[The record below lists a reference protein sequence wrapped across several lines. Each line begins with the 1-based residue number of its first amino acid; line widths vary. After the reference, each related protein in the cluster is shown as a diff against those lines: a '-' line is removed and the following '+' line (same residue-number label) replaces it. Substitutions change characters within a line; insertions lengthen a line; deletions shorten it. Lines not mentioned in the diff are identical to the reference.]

1 MQKKYTIIPIVVFV
15 LLGLFFLVEGQTMTP
30 TETTTKKKI
39 SNQKL
44 ENDTTSLINEFIDK
58 NKAMEMI
65 VEEGFVGP
73 EFCNARKI
81 IYTNKA
87 GNQLWL
93 KNLINGEVSLLL
105 TAKDLHNNYDW
116 NSNCDGVI
124 YKQKNEKYETTF
136 YSLDIES
143 NDTKALQNIPELTAI
158 NSFSVSDV
166 IYFLEEE
173 NLQIKGMIG
182 DSVWSVTNDELNYYN
197 LIISPNG
204 DKMVAHAGTN
214 TFVIDLKTHR
224 KKLLCKG
231 IFTDW
236 HLDNEHLIGFID
248 ESIDGHSITNSDIL
262 LCNSTTMKT
271 TKITETDGFFEAFP
285 SFIDQNTIGFSDLH
299 KGGVYKMEIEL

>member
-30 TETTTKKKI
+30 TETTTKKII

-44 ENDTTSLINEFIDK
+44 ENDTTPPIIEFMDK
-58 NKAMEMI
+58 NKAMEMV

-93 KNLINGEVSLLL
+93 KNLINGEVTLLL

-116 NSNCDGVI
+116 NSNCERVI

-136 YSLDIES
+136 YSLDIEG

-173 NLQIKGMIG
+173 NLQIKGKIG

-204 DKMVAHAGTN
+204 DKMVAHAGAN
-214 TFVIDLKTHR
+214 AFVIDLKTHR

-236 HLDNEHLIGFID
+236 HLDNEHLIGFMD

-262 LCNSTTMKT
+262 LCNSKTMET